1 MLKILEN
8 PLPSSD
14 INKFSYKAELIT
26 SPNSI
31 CMKGVYLLNYLKC
44 KFLYYFSR
52 GEEK

>member
-14 INKFSYKAELIT
+14 INKFYYKAELIT
-26 SPNSI
+26 SSI
-31 CMKGVYLLNYLKC
+31 CTKGVYLLNYLKC